1 MTFRIGVDIGGT
13 FTDFALVDDAT
24 GQIVVH
30 KQLTTPSDPSIAFL
44 EGVATILRLAGTSLA
59 EVERIIHGT
68 TLVTNA
74 VIERKGVR
82 TGLLVTRGFADTLDI
97 ARESRYDLFD
107 LRIAFPAPV
116 VARNC
121 RFEIP
126 ERISYAG
133 EVLDPLDLSSI
144 EAALDHFIRSTRIEA
159 VAICLLH
166 SYLDDRHELELEAW
180 LRRRFPDLSLS
191 VSSAVFPFMRE
202 YERWT
207 TACLNAYV
215 QPIVDRYLH
224 RLQAS
229 LRADGYRGGFHLVS
243 SSGGTLSLEIARRF
257 PIRLLESGPAAGA
270 LMSANH
276 GETLGLDQLLSFDM
290 GGTTAKGCIIR
301 DARPLKKYDFEVA
314 RIHEFRRG
322 SGLPVKIPVID
333 MIEIGAGGGSIAAVD
348 ERGVLQVGPRSA
360 GAVPGP
366 ACYGQGGTLPTL
378 TDANLLLGYLDP
390 AAFLGGKMP
399 IDRDAAAAAVS
410 ASLAGRLATDVTHT
424 AWGIHEVINEQVA
437 RAFRIHASEQGV
449 DYRHCTMVA
458 FGGSGPIHALR
469 VARKLKIPR
478 VVCPTGAGVMS
489 ALGMLISPLSFEV
502 VRSRRMQG
510 HNLGAAMLGKG
521 FAALDAAA
529 SRFLVDAGALPETI
543 VLRRRLD
550 MRYEGQGYEVEVALP
565 EDQPMERLAA
575 DLAQLFATA
584 YRRVFQID
592 YPEQPIEIVN
602 WKVEAVGPRPAAG
615 GRYLSAASRPPGS
628 AGKGRRRAFF
638 PEADGFVETPVFDRY
653 ALSPGDAVEGPALIE
668 ENESTCVV
676 GPGDRVTVD
685 AHCNLIASFGA
696 GP

>member
-1 MTFRIGVDIGGT
+1 
-13 FTDFALVDDAT
+13 
-24 GQIVVH
+24 
-30 KQLTTPSDPSIAFL
+30 
-44 EGVATILRLAGTSLA
+44 
-59 EVERIIHGT
+59 
-68 TLVTNA
+68 
-74 VIERKGVR
+74 VR

-180 LRRRFPDLSLS
+180 LRRRFPDLSIS

-229 LRADGYRGGFHLVS
+229 LRADGYRGGFHLMS

-276 GETLGLDQLLSFDM
+276 GEALGLDQLLSFDM

-366 ACYGQGGTLPTL
+366 ACYGRGGTLPTL

-410 ASLAGRLATDVTHT
+410 SSLTERLATDVTHT

-502 VRSRRMQG
+502 VRSRRMRG
-510 HNLGAAMLGKG
+510 HNLDAAMLREA

-529 SRFLVDAGALPETI
+529 SRFLVDAGAAPETI

-550 MRYEGQGYEVEVALP
+550 MRYEGQGYEVEVALL
-565 EDQPMERLAA
+565 EDQPIERLAA
-575 DLAQLFATA
+575 GLPTLFAAA

-602 WKVEAVGPRPAAG
+602 WKVEAVGPRPVAG
-615 GRYLSAASRPPGS
+615 GRYLSTASHPPGS
-628 AGKGRRRAFF
+628 AGKGKRRAFF
-638 PEADGFVETPVFDRY
+638 PEADGFVETPVFNRY
-653 ALSPGDAVEGPALIE
+653 ALSPGDMVEGPALIE

-676 GPGDRVTVD
+676 GLGDRVTVD